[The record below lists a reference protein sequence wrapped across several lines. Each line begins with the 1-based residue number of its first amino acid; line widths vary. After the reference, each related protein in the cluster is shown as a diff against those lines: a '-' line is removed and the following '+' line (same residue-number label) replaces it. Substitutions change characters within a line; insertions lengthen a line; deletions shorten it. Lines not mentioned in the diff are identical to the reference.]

1 MIGPSQP
8 HGLRFVAGILRLFRL
23 NIKVDREAVRGHL
36 AMLLFAALISISF
49 SLGSYAAP
57 HIDPAALTAVRFII
71 ATLIVGVAILPIAK
85 LRHFKSPWRFMVVG
99 GMLAGY
105 FVLMFEALK
114 HTDPVS
120 TAAVFTLTPFMS
132 AVFAY
137 LLLRQVSTLIMI
149 GAILL
154 AALGA
159 IWVIFRADLDA
170 ILGLRFG
177 YGEKLFLI
185 GCAMHALYTP
195 LGRLL
200 NRGEPLLVY
209 TWASICGGLLVTGI
223 YGAEAISQTNWFALP
238 GIVWIT
244 MLYLGVFTT
253 ACTVYLIQFATLR
266 LPSAKVMAYGFLVP
280 VFVILWEGLIGHGWV
295 ALTVVPG
302 VLAIVLG
309 LLLLLFD
316 SSDKKKEG

>member
-1 MIGPSQP
+1 M
-8 HGLRFVAGILRLFRL
+8 LRL
-23 NIKVDREAVRGHL
+23 NTNDDREAFRGHL

-57 HIDPAALTAVRFII
+57 HIDPAALTVVRFII
-71 ATLIVGVAILPIAK
+71 AAIIVGVLIVPVAK
-85 LRHFKSPWRFMVVG
+85 LRHFKSPWRFMLVG

-120 TAAVFTLTPFMS
+120 SAAVFTLTPFMS
-132 AVFAY
+132 AVFGY
-137 LLLRQVSTLIMI
+137 LLLRQVSTALMA

-154 AALGA
+154 AAVGA
-159 IWVIFRADLDA
+159 IWVIFRADVDA

-195 LGRLL
+195 MGRLL

-209 TWASICGGLLVTGI
+209 TWANICGGLLVTGI
-223 YGAEAISQTNWFALP
+223 YGADAISQTDWSGLP
-238 GIVWIT
+238 GIVWIAA
-244 MLYLGVFTT
+244 LYLGIFAT
-253 ACTVYLIQFATLR
+253 ACTVYLVQFATLR

-280 VFVILWEGLIGHGWV
+280 VFVIFWEGLIGHGWV
-295 ALTVVPG
+295 AFTVVPG

-316 SSDKKKEG
+316 SSERKKED